1 MKVQSVGAFTF
12 GILAQIPPDPE
23 NPGFP
28 AYRVYPLIHPFTT
41 TPDELSVGFI
51 RLFSHSFSKWHC
63 GVNLRS
69 CLFSP
74 LFFLPLFVSLS
85 FFLLFLP
92 LSFRLWFEYMSE
104 RERERGR
111 EQLVVAPAPSPRLIC
126 TCVLVRFLQLVQQSD
141 CGPHP
146 PQTTICS
153 CATCVRG
160 SKGRSIY
167 LRGLSFSL
175 CDPLAPG
182 SLSSLFSC
190 QIFLDG
196 TVLSLCPLEKQ
207 LCPCPVSEILPH
219 RLYNIHPC
227 VISALLSW
235 QPRACVSF
243 PAAALYSCLEPLFS
257 CVVCVTLRTG
267 SPWQSFVPC

>member
-1 MKVQSVGAFTF
+1 MRRDRPEWTLTLDPEVKVQSVGAFTF

-104 RERERGR
+104 RERGGESNLLLR
-111 EQLVVAPAPSPRLIC
+111 
-126 TCVLVRFLQLVQQSD
+126 
-141 CGPHP
+141 P
-146 PQTTICS
+146 P
-153 CATCVRG
+153 
-160 SKGRSIY
+160 
-167 LRGLSFSL
+167 L
-175 CDPLAPG
+175 PL
-182 SLSSLFSC
+182 
-190 QIFLDG
+190 D
-196 TVLSLCPLEKQ
+196 
-207 LCPCPVSEILPH
+207 
-219 RLYNIHPC
+219 
-227 VISALLSW
+227 
-235 QPRACVSF
+235 
-243 PAAALYSCLEPLFS
+243 
-257 CVVCVTLRTG
+257 
-267 SPWQSFVPC
+267 SFVPVCLCDSCNWCSKVIADPILPKQRSVLVQLALGGVKADPYTLEVCLFPSVILLPLGVCPHCFPVRSSWMALFSPCVRLKNNYALVPCRRYFRTVSTIFIPV